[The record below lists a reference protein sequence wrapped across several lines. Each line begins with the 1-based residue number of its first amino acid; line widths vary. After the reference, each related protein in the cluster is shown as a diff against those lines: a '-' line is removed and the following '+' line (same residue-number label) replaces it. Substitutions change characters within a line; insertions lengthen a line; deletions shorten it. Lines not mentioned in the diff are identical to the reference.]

1 MRISIALLDKDK
13 EYTKRLVKGLQL
25 NYEKEL
31 SLRVFSEPELFLNEI
46 VTQHF
51 DVTIM
56 DYEFIH
62 LKDKL
67 PNSTVIATFVQDNS
81 IDEIEKIPA
90 VGRYQKIENIYKRII
105 SIYADNAA
113 DIKVKTNNRKS
124 NTVLFTSAQ
133 GGCGTSTVAAAY
145 AISLARRGKKVLYL
159 NLENFGSSS
168 LFFHGEGQ
176 GSFSDVIY
184 AIKSTNVNFL
194 MKLSTV
200 IKKDLSGVE
209 YIEDCKN
216 AFDMLEIKDSEIE
229 GLMNGIYQSKGYDVV
244 VVDYSAALS
253 DRQLLLM
260 KEMAD
265 SIIYV
270 NDGSDI
276 GNQKFQKFSE
286 VIRVIEKKEN
296 CSILSKISLIYNR
309 YSSQTSRQLDKLPVA
324 LLGGISRIEGI
335 SGRELINR
343 ISENTMIANIK

>member
-1 MRISIALLDKDK
+1 
-13 EYTKRLVKGLQL
+13 
-25 NYEKEL
+25 
-31 SLRVFSEPELFLNEI
+31 
-46 VTQHF
+46 
-51 DVTIM
+51 
-56 DYEFIH
+56 
-62 LKDKL
+62 
-67 PNSTVIATFVQDNS
+67 
-81 IDEIEKIPA
+81 
-90 VGRYQKIENIYKRII
+90 
-105 SIYADNAA
+105 
-113 DIKVKTNNRKS
+113 
-124 NTVLFTSAQ
+124 
-133 GGCGTSTVAAAY
+133 
-145 AISLARRGKKVLYL
+145 
-159 NLENFGSSS
+159 
-168 LFFHGEGQ
+168 
-176 GSFSDVIY
+176 
-184 AIKSTNVNFL
+184 

-209 YIEDCKN
+209 YIEDCRN

-260 KEMAD
+260 KEMVD

-296 CSILSKISLIYNR
+296 CSILPKISLIYNR
-309 YSSQTSRQLDKLPVA
+309 YSSQTSRQLEKLPVA

-343 ISENTMIANIK
+343 ISENTMLANIK